1 MCKKSNQ
8 DILQQFD
15 CSDFMADCSGSIA
28 GCGDSIEGD
37 SSSLPSG
44 DVPMAENNIPMTPCS
59 VSREQSPIVNSPTVP
74 NNPKAQFN
82 SQNTTDYN
90 DQDWMLYAL
99 ALADKAEAV
108 GEIPVGAVLVKN
120 NEVIAEGWNLSI
132 VEHNA
137 CAHAEIIAITNA
149 GKVLKNYRLI
159 DCTLYV
165 TLEPCPMC
173 AGALVHARIKRL
185 VYGAGDYKTGAAGSV
200 FDLVRNEH
208 LNHQIEVT
216 SGIYAEQCAN
226 KISDFFRRRRKEKKA
241 LKQANKGEKGN
252 V

>member
-1 MCKKSNQ
+1 MLMVANNLSMAPYSVPLTSSAIANRDTVSNR
-8 DILQQFD
+8 LK
-15 CSDFMADCSGSIA
+15 
-28 GCGDSIEGD
+28 
-37 SSSLPSG
+37 P
-44 DVPMAENNIPMTPCS
+44 VT
-59 VSREQSPIVNSPTVP
+59 
-74 NNPKAQFN
+74 N
-82 SQNTTDYN
+82 SQKDDKPLFFPSTADYS
-90 DQDWMLYAL
+90 DQDWMQYAL

-132 VEHNA
+132 LEHNA
-137 CAHAEIIAITNA
+137 CAHAEIIAISNA

-216 SGIYAEQCAN
+216 AGIYAEQCAA
-226 KISDFFRRRRKEKKA
+226 KISGFFRRRRKEKKA
-241 LKQANKGEKGN
+241 LKQANKGDKGN

>member
-8 DILQQFD
+8 DTLQQFD
-15 CSDFMADCSGSIA
+15 CSDFMADCSGSI
-28 GCGDSIEGD
+28 EGY
-37 SSSLPSG
+37 SSSSPSG

-59 VSREQSPIVNSPTVP
+59 VSREQSPIVNSP
-74 NNPKAQFN
+74 KAQFN

-90 DQDWMLYAL
+90 DQDWMQYAL

>member
-1 MCKKSNQ
+1 MCKKSNP
-8 DILQQFD
+8 DTLQQFD
-15 CSDFMADCSGSIA
+15 CSDFMADCSGSI
-28 GCGDSIEGD
+28 EGY

-59 VSREQSPIVNSPTVP
+59 VSREQSSIVNSPTVP
-74 NNPKAQFN
+74 NSPKAQFN

-90 DQDWMLYAL
+90 DQDWMQYAL